1 MVPHREPPPGLSPWR
16 GRAKTAAR
24 GCPSPGQT
32 GAASAL
38 SEGHLGGVKNKC
50 AKPGGRGATGRG
62 DREVSPSSPS
72 LFFLFRRS
80 NASLLWMTPITL
92 FFFFFFPSF
101 IYFQSFLGQCWLLPP
116 RLEAKSRSLVRGAKC
131 LSCQA
136 LYALA
141 GRVPVPARSS
151 LAVSGHLMGPGRSRR
166 FPRGM
171 GREGA
176 TAPPSHIFPSSSP
189 ASHSHRRDKPSSRS
203 RAPKRSAQHS
213 LLQPKGRG
221 CRHLRAFD

>member
-16 GRAKTAAR
+16 GRAKTAAG

-32 GAASAL
+32 GTASAL

-50 AKPGGRGATGRG
+50 AKPWRRGATGRG

-72 LFFLFRRS
+72 LFFSFQKEQCIPALDD
-80 NASLLWMTPITL
+80 THHHL
-92 FFFFFFPSF
+92 FFFF
-101 IYFQSFLGQCWLLPP
+101 FQSFLGQCWLLPP

-141 GRVPVPARSS
+141 GRVPVPASSS

-189 ASHSHRRDKPSSRS
+189 ASRSHRRDKPSSRS
-203 RAPKRSAQHS
+203 RAPQKERTTL